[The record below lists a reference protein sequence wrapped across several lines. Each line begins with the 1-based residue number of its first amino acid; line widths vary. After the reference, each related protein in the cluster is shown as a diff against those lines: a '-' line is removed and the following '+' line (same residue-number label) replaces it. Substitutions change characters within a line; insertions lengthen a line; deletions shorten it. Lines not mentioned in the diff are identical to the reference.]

1 MYAANSLPV
10 PLRFP
15 YQPVLHWPIPAA
27 FDTLVEEMRH
37 SFMRGNSRSLKVRK
51 ANLMAMRQM
60 LQTHEDEFLAA
71 LKVWHVHPM

>member
-1 MYAANSLPV
+1 
-10 PLRFP
+10 
-15 YQPVLHWPIPAA
+15 
-27 FDTLVEEMRH
+27 MRH

-60 LQTHEDEFLAA
+60 LQTHEEEFLAA